1 MTLNFFGLSEGNSS
15 MERELLVLFFLV
27 VMNVA
32 LSKLL
37 LGGIQRLHCQGLLVR
52 DSWKSF

>member
-1 MTLNFFGLSEGNSS
+1 
-15 MERELLVLFFLV
+15 MERELLILFFLV

-32 LSKLL
+32 LSKIL